1 MTMKRQ
7 VGFTLVEIALIMV
20 IIGLLLG
27 GILKGR
33 EIIINAKVKKLEGEY
48 KEITAAIYSYQYRYH
63 ALPGDDKSATKRFK
77 LSSVTPEITTI
88 TNGNGNGKISGD
100 FDDASE
106 QPDKTKESR
115 HLWAHLRLAEL
126 VQGEP
131 GSTILPSNPF
141 DGIAGVSY
149 NTISYD
155 DRIPITIPGLFVGFT
170 NISNHIAII
179 LESRSDDNQPHS
191 GNIQTEEFD
200 YTDNTIEH
208 KIYFAF

>member
-1 MTMKRQ
+1 MKRQ

-27 GILKGR
+27 GVLKGR
-33 EIIINAKVKKLEGEY
+33 EIITNAKVKKLEDEY

-63 ALPGDDKSATKRFK
+63 ALPGDDKYATKRFK
-77 LSSVTPEITTI
+77 LPSPNPSITTI
-88 TNGNGNGKISGD
+88 TNGNGNGRISGD
-100 FDDASE
+100 FDDTTE
-106 QPDKTKESR
+106 PPDKTKESR

-131 GSTILPSNPF
+131 GSTILPPNPF
-141 DGIAGVSY
+141 NGVAGVSY
-149 NTISYD
+149 NTVSLYG
-155 DRIPITIPGLFVGFT
+155 RLPLTIPGLFVGFT
-170 NISNHIAII
+170 NIPNYIAII

-191 GNIQTEEFD
+191 GDIQTEEFD
-200 YTDNTIEH
+200 YTDNTREH

>member
-63 ALPGDDKSATKRFK
+63 ALPGDDKSATRKFK
-77 LSSVTPEITTI
+77 LPNITPEITTI
-88 TNGNGNGKISGD
+88 MNGNGNGQISGD

-131 GSTILPSNPF
+131 GSTTLPPNPF
-141 DGIAGVSY
+141 GGIAGVSY
-149 NTISYD
+149 NTISFNG
-155 DRIPITIPGLFVGFT
+155 RVPITIPGLFVGFT
-170 NISNHIAII
+170 NISNPIAII

-191 GNIQTEEFD
+191 GDIQTEEFD
-200 YTDNTIEH
+200 YTNSSIEH